1 MRLVCVLS
9 ALDVKPLQSNG
20 DGWVGE
26 LVRGVGFEPTNPYG
40 TAPGLSALLTKYI
53 GYLLAKKVLKPAT
66 IERKVKTIRSMVQNH
81 GVDLAN
87 PEAFVRFLNTVDWA
101 SGTKEIA
108 VDSYRDY
115 LHMMGLTH
123 IQLPHIR
130 REETLPFIPLESE
143 LDALIAAV
151 TLKVSAF
158 LRLLK
163 DTGVRPIEAWR
174 LTWLDLDIPNRSVTI
189 TPAKYSRPRKLK
201 INEPTLNVILSLPR
215 HTQYVWSPSGVK
227 DRFTVELA
235 HFTRNYCK
243 QRKRIAAKLRNPR
256 LRQIS
261 LRTFRH
267 WKATM
272 EYAKTKDIVH
282 VKQLLGHKNIQN
294 TLKYIHLANALTTST
309 SEYVSKVATTVDE
322 ACALIDRGFEY
333 VCAMDD
339 TKLFR
344 KRK

>member
-1 MRLVCVLS
+1 VDAS
-9 ALDVKPLQSNG
+9 Q
-20 DGWVGE
+20 
-26 LVRGVGFEPTNPYG
+26 VRGVGFEPTNPYG

-87 PEAFVRFLNTVDWA
+87 PEAFVRFLNTVNWA

-115 LHMMGLTH
+115 LHMRGLTQ

-151 TLKVSAF
+151 TLKVGAF

-174 LTWLDLDIPNRSVTI
+174 LRWLDLDVAHRCVTI
-189 TPAKYSRPRKLK
+189 TPAKYSRPRKLT
-201 INEPTLNVILSLPR
+201 ITEPTLNIISSLPR
-215 HTQYVWSPSGVK
+215 STEYVWSPSGNRA
-227 DRFTVELA
+227 RFTVELA

-243 QRKRIAAKLRNPR
+243 QRKRVAAKLRNPR

-272 EYAKTKDIVH
+272 EYAKTKDILH
-282 VKQLLGHKNIQN
+282 VKRLLGHKNIQN
-294 TLKYIHLANALTTST
+294 TLKYIHLANALTQRSE
-309 SEYVSKVATTVDE
+309 EYVSHVATTVDE
-322 ACALIDRGFEY
+322 ACALVERGFEY
-333 VCAMDD
+333 VCAMGD
-339 TKLFR
+339 TKIFK